1 VGLNYASTEVKDVGV
16 KNVVVQVSVN
26 MVVEG
31 IGARNVMGLK
41 YVNMDVTEDHARSVL
56 TQQSLG

>member
-1 VGLNYASTEVKDVGV
+1 VGLNYASTDIKDVGV

-31 IGARNVMGLK
+31 IGARNAAGLK
-41 YVNMDVTEDHARSVL
+41 YVNMDVKDIRALSVL
-56 TQQSLG
+56 A